1 MAVAHSR
8 PDLAAH
14 QQVVRMDTR
23 KVVEN
28 LLELL
33 GARLVS
39 YIGGVTETRAARQW
53 LDGTR
58 DVRPDV
64 EARLRE
70 ALTVGMT
77 IAAKDEPRVVQAWFQ
92 GLNPQLDDRSPS
104 RLLREGALQ

>member
-14 QQVVRMDTR
+14 QLVVHMDTHM
-23 KVVEN
+23 VVSN

-39 YIGGVTETRAARQW
+39 YIGGVAETRAARQW

-64 EARLRE
+64 EGRLRE
-70 ALTVGMT
+70 ALTVALT
-77 IAAKDEPRVVQAWFQ
+77 IASKEEPRVVEAWFQ
-92 GLNPQLDDRSPS
+92 GLNPQLEDRS
-104 RLLREGALQ
+104 